1 MYTNKGKRKEREK
14 KKKKKKCDLVDLA
27 EIVPLTRFQTF

>member
-1 MYTNKGKRKEREK
+1 MYTNKGKRKERE